1 MVILMQ
7 PDIAKILSYEV
18 KKELADRY
26 FGFRK
31 LIEKDKEELERQIRQ
46 KNITIEQQ
54 ICLDLARIYILLGE
68 ERMIQEF
75 LALTGLEKKIFYD
88 PYLLESQ
95 TIRKRVFQGVKAT
108 GFTMASRYKNLLLK
122 GYETLEQHVAI
133 YRQDFGA
140 LLQERDTI
148 EEEIKL
154 FYKKH
159 DLGNIMS
166 FLRALDSTSSSPAE
180 RLGEGAGFSP
190 LGSLEDKLRVS
201 PPQPLEQS
209 LPIIPPLIPL
219 RLIRKQ
225 LKQLAAKAYKLRIN
239 RFDEVR

>member
-7 PDIAKILSYEV
+7 PDIAKMLSYEV

-31 LIEKDKEELERQIRQ
+31 LIENDKEELERQIRQ
-46 KNITIEQQ
+46 KTLTIEQQ
-54 ICLDLARIYILLGE
+54 ICLDLARMYILLGDE
-68 ERMIQEF
+68 KMIEEF
-75 LALTGLEKKIFYD
+75 LSLTGLEKKIFYD
-88 PYLLESQ
+88 PYLLESL
-95 TIRKRVFQGVKAT
+95 TIRKRVFEGVKAR
-108 GFTMASRYKNLLLK
+108 GFTMASRYKNLLLQ
-122 GYETLEQHVAI
+122 GYETLEQHAAR
-133 YRQDFGA
+133 YRQDFGE

-154 FYKKH
+154 FYKKN

-180 RLGEGAGFSP
+180 RMGGGAGFSP
-190 LGSLEDKLRVS
+190 LGSLEEKLRVA
-201 PPQPLEQS
+201 PPQPIEQY

-219 RLIRKQ
+219 RLIRRQ
-225 LKQLAAKAYKLRIN
+225 LKQLAAKAYKLRVE
-239 RFDEVR
+239 RFEIR